1 MRPLLTVRGLD
12 VSYGQTQVLF
22 GVDLDVH
29 DGEIVA
35 LLGTNGAGKSTI
47 LRAISGLSPASAG
60 RIELD
65 GRDITSADPNTTAK
79 LGITQ
84 VPGGRGVFPTLTVAD
99 NLRAASWLYRKD
111 KAHLAQ
117 ATARVLEYFPA
128 LERRWELP
136 AGSLSGGEQQMLSL
150 GQAFLARPRLLMI
163 DELSLGLAPTI
174 VDQLLEIVHAIHESG
189 TTILVVEQ
197 SVRTALR
204 LAERAVFLEKGE
216 VRFSG
221 PTAELIER
229 SDILRAV
236 YLRGAGAIGGAG
248 PPKAKT
254 KAKARA
260 KAKANGE
267 ASTNGHAPA
276 PVDRP
281 IVLEAIEVTKRYGG
295 VIAVDG
301 VSFALHEGEVL
312 GVVGPN
318 GAGKTTL
325 FDLLS
330 GFTEIDDGR
339 VRLHDRDVTA
349 LPAHQRAALGL
360 GRSFQD
366 ARLWSSLT
374 VREAIAVATERTV
387 TAGDTVSAL
396 LGMPAVR
403 DSERQV
409 DARVAELIGL
419 LGLGA
424 FRDKFIAELSTGSRR
439 MVEIACLIANEP
451 RILLLDEPSS
461 GIAQREAEALG
472 PVLKRVQSHLGA
484 SILIIE
490 HDMPLLTGVAD
501 RLIALD
507 IGRFVTTGSADEV
520 LSHPQVVSSYLGE
533 REAVGS

>member
-1 MRPLLTVRGLD
+1 MTPLLSVEGLD
-12 VSYGQTQVLF
+12 VAYGQTQVLF
-22 GVDLDVH
+22 GVDLTVER
-29 DGEIVA
+29 GEIVA

-47 LRAISGLSPASAG
+47 LRAISGLSPVSAG
-60 RIELD
+60 SIHFD
-65 GRDITSADPNTTAK
+65 GRAITGSVPNTTAR

-99 NLRAASWLYRKD
+99 NMRAAAWLYRKD
-111 KAHLAQ
+111 KERVAE
-117 ATARVLEYFPA
+117 ATAGVLAHFPA
-128 LERRWELP
+128 LERRWDTP
-136 AGSLSGGEQQMLSL
+136 AGNLSGGEQQMLSL
-150 GQAFLARPRLLMI
+150 GQAFLAQPALLMI

-174 VDQLLEIVHAIHESG
+174 VDQLLEIVHAIHRNG

-216 VRFSG
+216 VRFTG

-229 SDILRAV
+229 TDILRAV
-236 YLRGAGAIGGAG
+236 YLRGAAAVA
-248 PPKAKT
+248 PPAP
-254 KAKARA
+254 
-260 KAKANGE
+260 
-267 ASTNGHAPA
+267 TNGKVKAPVAPEPVARSFRDAPA
-276 PVDRP
+276 ALVAER
-281 IVLEAIEVTKRYGG
+281 LCKRYGG
-295 VIAVDG
+295 VAAVDD
-301 VSFALHEGEVL
+301 VSFTLHQGEVL
-312 GVVGPN
+312 GVIGPN
-318 GAGKTTL
+318 GAGKTTV

-330 GFTEIDDGR
+330 GFTPTDSGR
-339 VRLHDRDVTA
+339 VLLGDRDVTA

-387 TAGDTVSAL
+387 TAGDPLSAL

-403 DSERQV
+403 DSERRV
-409 DARVAELIGL
+409 AARVAELIDL
-419 LGLGA
+419 LGVGA

-439 MVEIACLIANEP
+439 MVELACLIANEP

-472 PVLKRVQSHLGA
+472 PVLKRVQAYLDA
-484 SILIIE
+484 SILVIE
-490 HDMPLLTGVAD
+490 HDMPLLTGLSD

-507 IGRFVTTGSADEV
+507 TGRFVTTGSADEV
-520 LSHPQVVSSYLGE
+520 LSHPSVVSSYLGE
-533 REAVGS
+533 REAVGP

>member
-1 MRPLLTVRGLD
+1 M
-12 VSYGQTQVLF
+12 
-22 GVDLDVH
+22 
-29 DGEIVA
+29 
-35 LLGTNGAGKSTI
+35 
-47 LRAISGLSPASAG
+47 
-60 RIELD
+60 
-65 GRDITSADPNTTAK
+65 
-79 LGITQ
+79 
-84 VPGGRGVFPTLTVAD
+84 
-99 NLRAASWLYRKD
+99 
-111 KAHLAQ
+111 
-117 ATARVLEYFPA
+117 
-128 LERRWELP
+128 
-136 AGSLSGGEQQMLSL
+136 
-150 GQAFLARPRLLMI
+150 
-163 DELSLGLAPTI
+163 
-174 VDQLLEIVHAIHESG
+174 
-189 TTILVVEQ
+189 
-197 SVRTALR
+197 
-204 LAERAVFLEKGE
+204 
-216 VRFSG
+216 
-221 PTAELIER
+221 
-229 SDILRAV
+229 
-236 YLRGAGAIGGAG
+236 
-248 PPKAKT
+248 
-254 KAKARA
+254 
-260 KAKANGE
+260 
-267 ASTNGHAPA
+267 
-276 PVDRP
+276 
-281 IVLEAIEVTKRYGG
+281 
-295 VIAVDG
+295 
-301 VSFALHEGEVL
+301 SFALHEGEVL

-318 GAGKTTL
+318 GAGKTTI

-409 DARVAELIGL
+409 EARVAELIDL